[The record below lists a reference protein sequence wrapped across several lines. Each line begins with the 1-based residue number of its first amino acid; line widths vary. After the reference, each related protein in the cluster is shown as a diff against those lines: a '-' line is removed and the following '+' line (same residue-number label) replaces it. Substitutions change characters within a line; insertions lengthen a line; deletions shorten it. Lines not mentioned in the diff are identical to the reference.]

1 MRITS
6 IYGAF
11 TQLVISTEI
20 AVFPKTNIYMYIL
33 NNIMSS
39 VKKQIIKV
47 NKARFATV
55 LLLNILLLIKT
66 LFKKLSFGI

>member
-1 MRITS
+1 
-6 IYGAF
+6 
-11 TQLVISTEI
+11 
-20 AVFPKTNIYMYIL
+20 
-33 NNIMSS
+33 MSS

-66 LFKKLSFGI
+66 LFKKLSFGIWYIIGSMLEYTT